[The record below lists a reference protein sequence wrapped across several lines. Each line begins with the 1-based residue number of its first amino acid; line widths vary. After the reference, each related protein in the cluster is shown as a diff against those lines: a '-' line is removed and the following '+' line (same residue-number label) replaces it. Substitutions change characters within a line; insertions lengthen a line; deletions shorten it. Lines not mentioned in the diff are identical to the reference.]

1 LSNQMKPTEIGGNR
15 TGIATSPLGFE
26 AFPPGVP
33 SSGNAAGNEREGRTM
48 MPDTTALE
56 RMRSSYCQESEPV
69 GTMPAPVK
77 VKGVVKTAVAAV
89 KGQTAPV
96 LLDKIGERL
105 AFERSGVRLYEA
117 LLVKLQAS
125 HTHDSS
131 ITPERIEEI
140 RDDELR
146 HAGMLAAALQ
156 QMGAD
161 PTAVTPCADV
171 TGVLGGGFV
180 QVLTDAKTTLTQCLN
195 TMLMAE
201 LGDYAGWE
209 LLIELTEQLG
219 QDDLTAQFRV
229 AAEEESRH
237 EATIRD
243 WVRTSVIGQADEDMD
258 PQTTH

>member
-1 LSNQMKPTEIGGNR
+1 LSNETKPTEIGGNR

-26 AFPPGVP
+26 AFQSIAKASTGK
-33 SSGNAAGNEREGRTM
+33 ERGSRAS

-56 RMRSSYCQESEPV
+56 RMRSSYSQEAEPV

-77 VKGVVKTAVAAV
+77 LKGVMKTAVAAI
-89 KGQTAPV
+89 KGQAASV

-105 AFERSGVRLYEA
+105 AFERSGVRLYDA
-117 LLVKLQAS
+117 LLVKLEAS

-146 HAGMLAAALQ
+146 HAGILASALQ

-171 TGVLGGGFV
+171 TGVMGGGFV

-195 TMLMAE
+195 TMLLAE
-201 LGDYAGWE
+201 LGDLAGWE

-219 QDDLTAQFRV
+219 QDDLAQQFRE

-237 EATIRD
+237 EVTIRE
-243 WVRTSVIGQADEDMD
+243 WVRTSVLGQADEDAD